1 MKPFLSLLIIL
12 NLFGPALAA
21 EKTATFSIPDMT
33 CALCPLT
40 VKKAIGGVDGVK
52 SVKAE
57 LATKTAIAIFEDSK
71 TTPEALTK
79 ASADA
84 GYPASLVSVQ

>member
-1 MKPFLSLLIIL
+1 MKLFVPFMIIV
-12 NLFGPALAA
+12 NISGPAMAA
-21 EKTATFSIPDMT
+21 EKVATFSIPDMT

-57 LATKTAIAIFEDSK
+57 LATKTAIAIFDDTK
-71 TTPEALTK
+71 TNLDVLAK

-84 GYPASLVSVQ
+84 GYPASLVNVQ